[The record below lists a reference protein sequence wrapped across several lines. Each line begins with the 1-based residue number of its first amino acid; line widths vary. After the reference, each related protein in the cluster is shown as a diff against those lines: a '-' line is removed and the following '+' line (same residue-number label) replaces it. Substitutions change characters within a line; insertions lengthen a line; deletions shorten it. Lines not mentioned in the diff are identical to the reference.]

1 MSMGRYKMKI
11 TETIFDVIT
20 QKTTILE
27 REMTAEEV
35 AERDAAAA
43 EQAQQEAEKATKETA
58 RQVVLSK
65 LGLTAEEVET
75 LLS

>member
-1 MSMGRYKMKI
+1 MKI
-11 TETIFDVIT
+11 TETIFNVIT

-58 RQVVLSK
+58 RQAVLSK
-65 LGLTAEEVET
+65 LGLSAEEVEA

>member
-1 MSMGRYKMKI
+1 MKI

>member
-1 MSMGRYKMKI
+1 MKI
-11 TETIFDVIT
+11 TETIFNVIT

-65 LGLTAEEVET
+65 LGLSAEEVEA